1 MIISIVILSLFLFRN
16 FFFKSTYLL
25 KSFGELSVD
34 PEIAFT
40 NNKPT
45 FLEFYAEW
53 CEVCKEMAPQVSAFK
68 DEYEK
73 DINFVF
79 LNVDNQKWA
88 NYIQKF
94 AVNGIPQVNLFD
106 KKGNLISTFIGKQDE
121 MKIRE
126 SIFNLEKEEKPYEEI
141 INTEFSI
148 IQENKKQIEEIMQE
162 LHLDIFENLTGQT
175 NREHFEG
182 KVNSILNKTINDT
195 GKIGLSTLDEKN
207 RATNMIN
214 SGSKGKATN
223 IAQMVACLGQQNVDG
238 SRIPYGF
245 NDRTLPHYYKYDDS
259 SEARGFVEN
268 EDNIREEVV
277 IEKIVLDVEEVG
289 VFAPPR
295 LNVFEDEDH
304 QNLFCSNLIKSY
316 HFLHR
321 FLQELKP
328 QYLFQLDDLL
338 LIYQLSRLNQLP

>member
-1 MIISIVILSLFLFRN
+1 MFLVSNALKVQFENQDQILKINLKIIIILIISIVMISLLLFRN

-79 LNVDNQKWA
+79 LNVDNQKWG

-121 MKIRE
+121 IKIRE
-126 SIFNLEKEEKPYEEI
+126 SINNLEKEDKPYEEL
-141 INTEFSI
+141 INAEFSK
-148 IQENKKQIEEIMQE
+148 IQENKNNE
-162 LHLDIFENLTGQT
+162 
-175 NREHFEG
+175 
-182 KVNSILNKTINDT
+182 
-195 GKIGLSTLDEKN
+195 
-207 RATNMIN
+207 
-214 SGSKGKATN
+214 
-223 IAQMVACLGQQNVDG
+223 
-238 SRIPYGF
+238 F
-245 NDRTLPHYYKYDDS
+245 N
-259 SEARGFVEN
+259 
-268 EDNIREEVV
+268 
-277 IEKIVLDVEEVG
+277 
-289 VFAPPR
+289 PR
-295 LNVFEDEDH
+295 SH
-304 QNLFCSNLIKSY
+304 G
-316 HFLHR
+316 
-321 FLQELKP
+321 
-328 QYLFQLDDLL
+328 
-338 LIYQLSRLNQLP
+338 